1 MSSVLKF
8 VEQLVQETSP
18 ADDFPRLEMQEGG
31 AIRGAPR
38 LPVTAEQQE
47 LARRLYGKDFKDL
60 SINQRTELR
69 AGKIKMDPVTFQ
81 EYLDDYKKMAA
92 DPDYRPKFIKPMKG
106 EGLSRQQLRA
116 RQEAKR
122 TVEGFDS
129 KFQKNV
135 NRRKKA
141 KAKAAREADPKRKQK
156 EMAKKAEA

>member
-47 LARRLYGKDFKDL
+47 LARRLHGKDF
-60 SINQRTELR
+60 NELNNYQKVAIR
-69 AGKIKMDPVTFQ
+69 SGKIKMDPVTFE

-92 DPDYRPKFIKPMKG
+92 DRDYKPKFVKTARG
-106 EGLSRQQLRA
+106 AGFSAQQIRA
-116 RQEAKR
+116 RNEAKR
-122 TVEGFDS
+122 TIEGFESKLKKKYDS
-129 KFQKNV
+129 KSKS
-135 NRRKKA
+135 KT
-141 KAKAAREADPKRKQK
+141 
-156 EMAKKAEA
+156 